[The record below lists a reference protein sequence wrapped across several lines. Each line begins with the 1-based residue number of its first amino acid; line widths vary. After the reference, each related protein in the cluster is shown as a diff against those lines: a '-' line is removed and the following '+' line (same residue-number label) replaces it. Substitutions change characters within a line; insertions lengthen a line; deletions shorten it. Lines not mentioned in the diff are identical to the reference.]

1 MESSDKEDIDSLFK
15 KLNET
20 EKKIKDIQES
30 CLHGEYKVELFNFGL
45 VRVCV
50 KCYKKIGY
58 PDSNDLEESGYI

>member
-1 MESSDKEDIDSLFK
+1 MESSDKEDIDGLFK
-15 KLNET
+15 KLSET

-30 CLHGEYKVELFNFGL
+30 CLHDEYKVELFNFGL
-45 VRVCV
+45 VRVCT